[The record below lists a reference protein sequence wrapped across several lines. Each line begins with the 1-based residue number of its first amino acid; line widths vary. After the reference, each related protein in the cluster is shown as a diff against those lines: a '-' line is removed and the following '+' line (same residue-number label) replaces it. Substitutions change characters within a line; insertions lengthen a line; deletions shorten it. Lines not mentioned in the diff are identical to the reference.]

1 MQRALPRA
9 PIIRGERI
17 ADRQGADAGVRR
29 SRRSRTLAAVRLTE
43 FWRRLEEAL
52 GEGYARS
59 WAADFHITAL
69 GGLTVLEA
77 IDAGIET
84 VDIWR
89 AAHAALGLPAA
100 LR

>member
-1 MQRALPRA
+1 
-9 PIIRGERI
+9 
-17 ADRQGADAGVRR
+17 V
-29 SRRSRTLAAVRLTE
+29 SRTLAAVRLTE

-59 WAADFHITAL
+59 WAADFHLSEL

-77 IDAGIET
+77 IDAGVET

-89 AAHAALGLPAA
+89 AAHAALGLPAS